1 MMAMSPV
8 AAVPNMLWTGS
19 VQVVQ
24 ETFLCNKFQELL
36 NSSAKFDLIVLQS
49 LLAQE
54 PFLGLGHKFNAPVVN
69 IQPFNY
75 FSLANKIS
83 GNSLLLPYIPEFTLP
98 YSDHMTFY
106 ERFLNSYSK
115 LKTLYAYY
123 NEYLPKQVEFTKNI
137 YKDPTMPSL
146 LEMVHNISLFIDN
159 AHPYAHYSHPYT
171 PNTVSVGGIHLAKE
185 QQPLPTVSLIIFISL
200 LQRSLSLILYLR
212 L

>member
-1 MMAMSPV
+1 MKMMAMSPV
-8 AAVPNMLWTGS
+8 TAVPNLLLSGS
-19 VQVVQ
+19 LQIVQ
-24 ETFLCNKFQELL
+24 ETFLSDKFQDLL
-36 NSSAKFDLIVLQS
+36 NSSEKFDLIVLQT

-75 FSLANKIS
+75 YSLANKIS
-83 GNSLLLPYIPEFTLP
+83 GNSLLVPYIPEFTLP
-98 YSDHMTFY
+98 YSNHMTFY

-115 LKTLYAYY
+115 LNTLYVYY

-159 AHPYAHYSHPYT
+159 ANPYVHYTQPYT
-171 PNTVSVGGIHLAKE
+171 PNTVSVGGIHLEKE
-185 QQPLPTVSLIIFISL
+185 QQPLPPVSFIIFTSL
-200 LQRSLSLILYLR
+200 LQCSLLLI
-212 L
+212 